1 MSFRASPWPMCIHT
15 RCCYDEVDA
24 YVVTH
29 SKRFKNYYI
38 ETGQIDGGDGYV
50 LITDLTMAMKI
61 SHDGDAMTRF
71 LKQARIDKENGL
83 LKDE

>member
-1 MSFRASPWPMCIHT
+1 MGYVHPYSVL
-15 RCCYDEVDA
+15 YDTVDA

-50 LITDLTMAMKI
+50 RITDLTKAMK
-61 SHDGDAMTRF
+61 DCP
-71 LKQARIDKENGL
+71 
-83 LKDE
+83 